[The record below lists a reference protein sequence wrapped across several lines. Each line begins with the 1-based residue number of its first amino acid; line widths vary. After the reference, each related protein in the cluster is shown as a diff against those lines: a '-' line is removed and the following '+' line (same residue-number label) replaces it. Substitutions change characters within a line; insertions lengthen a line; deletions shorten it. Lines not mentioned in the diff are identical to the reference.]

1 LRAIAALTPRNRRW
15 PRRVQQAVRRQTRL
29 LLLFALPFL
38 TFQAFAGTRPEEY
51 ALILQDPP
59 LARQPATRARIES
72 AQRQLRGELARRK
85 IRVGGSV
92 ETLLNAVFVRVPRD
106 RVAELRSLAGLKH
119 VVRLPRLKR
128 NLNVAVNL
136 VNVPA
141 AWSALSGGMANAGAG
156 VKIAIVD
163 SGIDNTHPAFQDA
176 SLQPPAGYPLGDAAY
191 TNGKIIVARSY
202 EPMFFLPDD
211 TTPRDRSG
219 HGTALAMI
227 AAGETNAGP
236 LAAIT
241 GVAPKAWLGNYKI
254 FGTPGVNDTTSFAA
268 AIQALEDA
276 VADHMDIA
284 VVAFGSLPL
293 SGPLDT
299 DPACATSGVPS
310 AYQDDCDIPAQAVE
324 NAVALGMTVVVA
336 AGNDALSSNQAPALN
351 SINSP
356 GTAPSAITVGASTN
370 AHILYAAVTVNGSNV
385 PSNLQTLDAA
395 VGDGVKLTGPLTATL
410 QDVTA
415 ADPTGLA
422 CSVLPS
428 GSLAGAIALI
438 ERGNC
443 DFSTKI
449 DYAQQAGAIGVV
461 LYQDPGHPTDPPFGD
476 LGAEDTGIPA
486 VMIDNADG
494 SALEAYMASN
504 SNVQA
509 TLTPALHVET
519 ASSNLVTDFTSRGP
533 SIDYSIKPELVAVG
547 QGIYTATESLDP
559 TGDLYDPT
567 GYTTV
572 EGTSFAAAMAAGAAA
587 LVKQANPGFSPAQI
601 KSALVNTAS
610 IDANDISDSGSGEPL
625 ISAVGAGKLNA
636 AAALAPGAT
645 VVPST
650 ASFGWVGPGSAA
662 QTVPLTV
669 TNTGKTA
676 ATFTLAWAPDATSLD
691 PDSSDVIGASP
702 SSLQLAAGT
711 QGQVNVFLRGGFTVP
726 GIYDG
731 VFTISGPNTNLRVPY
746 WYLES
751 DGVPFD
757 ILPVYDSSFFGTVGD
772 TCWYLAFKVVD
783 QFGIAVP
790 SQSAAFNGATGGG
803 SQSTSSSCSAA
814 AETNGYG
821 IAWTNVDLGPSPGDE
836 TFQVQAGGLTT
847 SFYAN
852 VRPVPSI
859 GANGVVDAASYQVGK
874 GLAPG
879 SYITIFGTALSDATQ
894 DLSTNFLPFSMSG
907 VSVSFQSPDGAQGWP
922 GRLWY
927 VSPSQINVQIPW
939 ELEGL
944 TSAQLTVNVADVSV
958 PYTIPISPYLPAM
971 FVYGDHLAIAQDQNY
986 QLVTASNPAQPG
998 QYIIIYANGLGAVD
1012 HPPLSGEATPSQQL
1026 ASTLVKPTVTIGGLA
1041 ADVLFSGL
1049 TPGSIGLYQIDVQV
1063 PANAPPG
1070 LQPVVIAQN
1079 GVSSQPANL
1088 PVQ

>member
-1 LRAIAALTPRNRRW
+1 
-15 PRRVQQAVRRQTRL
+15 VRRQTCL
-29 LLLFALPFL
+29 LLLFAIPFL
-38 TFQAFAGTRPEEY
+38 TFQAFAGTRLEEY

-59 LARQPATRARIES
+59 LARQPATRARVES

-85 IRVGGSV
+85 IRVGGSA

-106 RVAELRSLAGLKH
+106 RVAELRSLAGVRH

-156 VKIAIVD
+156 VKIAIID
-163 SGIDNTHPAFQDA
+163 SGIDDTHPAFQDP
-176 SLQPPAGYPLGDAAY
+176 SLQPPAGYPLGDALY

-227 AAGETNAGP
+227 AAGETNTGP
-236 LAAIT
+236 LATIT

-299 DPACATSGVPS
+299 DPACATSGVPA
-310 AYQDDCDIPAQAVE
+310 AYQDDCDIPAYAVE

-410 QDVTA
+410 EDVKTV
-415 ADPTGLA
+415 DPTGLA
-422 CSVLPS
+422 CAALPG
-428 GSLAGAIALI
+428 GSLTGAITLI

-449 DYAQQAGAIGVV
+449 NYAQQAGAIGVV

-486 VMIDNADG
+486 MMIDNADG
-494 SALEAYMASN
+494 MALAAYLAAN

-509 TLTPALHVET
+509 TLTPVLHVES

-572 EGTSFAAAMAAGAAA
+572 EGSSFAAAMAAGAAA
-587 LVKQANPGFSPAQI
+587 LVKQANPGFSAGQI

-610 IDANDISDSGSGEPL
+610 IDANDISDDSGSGEPL
-625 ISAVGAGKLNA
+625 ITAVGAGKLNA

-650 ASFGWVGPGSAA
+650 VSFGWVGPGSAA

-676 ATFTLAWAPDATSLD
+676 ATFSLSWTPDAASLD
-691 PDSSDVIGASP
+691 PDTSDVIGASP
-702 SSLQLAAGT
+702 SSLQLEPGA

-731 VFTISGPNTNLRVPY
+731 VFTISGPNTNLRLPY

-803 SQSTSSSCSAA
+803 SQSTSSSCPTAT
-814 AETNGYG
+814 ETNGYG

-852 VRPVPSI
+852 VRPAPSI
-859 GANGVVDAASYQVGK
+859 GANAVVDAASYQVGK

-879 SYITIFGTALSDATQ
+879 SYITIFGTALSDATE

-907 VSVSFQSPDGAQGWP
+907 VSVSFQSPDGAEAWP

-939 ELEGL
+939 ELQGL

-958 PYTIPISPYLPAM
+958 PYTIPISPNLPAM
-971 FVYGDHLAIAQDQNY
+971 FTYGDHLAIAQDQNY

-998 QYIIIYANGLGAVD
+998 QYIVIYANGLGAVNLA
-1012 HPPLSGEATPSQQL
+1012 PCTTPAASGCLISGEATPSQPL
-1026 ASTLVKPTVTIGGLA
+1026 ASTLVKPTVTIGGVA
-1041 ADVLFSGL
+1041 GNVLFSGL

-1063 PANAPPG
+1063 PANAPAG
-1070 LQPVVIAQN
+1070 MQSVVITQN
-1079 GVSSQPANL
+1079 GVSSQPGNL

>member
-15 PRRVQQAVRRQTRL
+15 PRRVQQAVRRQTCL

-38 TFQAFAGTRPEEY
+38 ALQAVAGTRLEEY

-106 RVAELRSLAGLKH
+106 RVAELRSLAGVRH

-395 VGDGVKLTGPLTATL
+395 VGDGVKLTGPLTGTL
-410 QDVTA
+410 QSVTA

-625 ISAVGAGKLNA
+625 ITAVGAGKLNA